1 MNVDIEDE
9 ANDGSGDSNAPVPP
23 IINPPMPP
31 MQIMNEMN
39 LAMLHI
45 GFANFGVRQRL
56 RDEGL
61 ASFNDLKSLTEKD
74 IRDVAE
80 TFGRRTAN
88 DGRFI
93 FGIRRTRLL
102 IGLVHWVQDFG
113 RIGETPNMTNYIND
127 ANGFRDALD
136 IALDRA
142 LVRKIELDQSDT
154 VSKAA
159 DPGKFKDER
168 KWPEWEPAFSNY
180 LSTIPGVNG
189 VPLSYVL
196 RLESTPD
203 PNETYQSFNE
213 QAIACSPLTGASFQA
228 DARKVHQL
236 LKSFLQSE
244 SAEQWIKSISRKQN
258 GREDMIALRNHYSGE
273 GNTSRRIAIA
283 EKTRDTLHYKSER
296 AMPFSS
302 FLDKLQKMFNIFDE
316 ENESISE
323 TAKVRLL
330 LKKVEHPQLQ
340 DAIGALRVRSA
351 IDGISFTE
359 CANHLAALVSELP
372 DQQSSRKLSSLNTDR
387 QKPDRHD
394 KGKGKYN
401 KHNKDNG
408 KGRKGL
414 YMPDGTVWTG
424 HYDEWSKM
432 SDKDRQ
438 VVIDARHKK
447 RNNGERNKRKAA
459 EMNSAL
465 HTSIADLTRSIQAMK
480 SGSVKTEEDTPPDT
494 SAGNSFG
501 GRQNKRSKEQ

>member
-1 MNVDIEDE
+1 MNANDNNEADE
-9 ANDGSGDSNAPVPP
+9 ASVDSNASAPP
-23 IINPPMPP
+23 IINQPPP
-31 MQIMNEMN
+31 IMNEMN

-45 GFANFGVRQRL
+45 GFVNLGVRQRL

-61 ASFNDLKSLTEKD
+61 ASFDDLKSLTEKD

-80 TFGRRTAN
+80 TFGQRTAN

-113 RIGETPNMTNYIND
+113 RIGETPNMTVYIND
-127 ANGFRDALD
+127 PDGFCNALD
-136 IALDRA
+136 TALDRA
-142 LVRKIELDQSDT
+142 RVRKIELDQCDT

-168 KWPEWEPAFSNY
+168 KWPEWAFTNY

-196 RLESTPD
+196 RMEATPD
-203 PNETYQSFNE
+203 PNEIYQSFNE
-213 QAIACSPLTGASFQA
+213 QAIACCPLTGASFQA

-244 SAEQWIKSISRKQN
+244 SGEQWIKSISRKQN

-316 ENESISE
+316 EKESISE
-323 TAKVRLL
+323 SANMSIST
-330 LKKVEHPQLQ
+330 
-340 DAIGALRVRSA
+340 GA
-351 IDGISFTE
+351 
-359 CANHLAALVSELP
+359 
-372 DQQSSRKLSSLNTDR
+372 
-387 QKPDRHD
+387 
-394 KGKGKYN
+394 
-401 KHNKDNG
+401 
-408 KGRKGL
+408 
-414 YMPDGTVWTG
+414 
-424 HYDEWSKM
+424 SKNF
-432 SDKDRQ
+432 
-438 VVIDARHKK
+438 V
-447 RNNGERNKRKAA
+447 
-459 EMNSAL
+459 
-465 HTSIADLTRSIQAMK
+465 
-480 SGSVKTEEDTPPDT
+480 
-494 SAGNSFG
+494 
-501 GRQNKRSKEQ
+501 

>member
-1 MNVDIEDE
+1 MNVDSDDE
-9 ANDGSGDSNAPVPP
+9 ADDNSIASLPVPP
-23 IINPPMPP
+23 VPPVNDQQPP
-31 MQIMNEMN
+31 PAAPIMNEMN
-39 LAMLHI
+39 LALLQI

-80 TFGRRTAN
+80 TFGRRTVN

-93 FGIRRTRLL
+93 FGIRRIRLL

-113 RIGETPNMTNYIND
+113 RIGETPNMTVFIND
-127 ANGFRDALD
+127 SNGFRDALD

-142 LVRKIELDQSDT
+142 RVRKIELDQSDT

-168 KWPEWEPAFSNY
+168 KWPEWEPAFTNY

-196 RLESTPD
+196 RLEATPD
-203 PNETYQSFNE
+203 PNEAYQSFNE

-273 GNTSRRIAIA
+273 GNTSRRIAVA

-330 LKKVEHPQLQ
+330 LKKG
-340 DAIGALRVRSA
+340 GAS
-351 IDGISFTE
+351 TT
-359 CANHLAALVSELP
+359 
-372 DQQSSRKLSSLNTDR
+372 SRCHWCPSSSL
-387 QKPDRHD
+387 RH
-394 KGKGKYN
+394 
-401 KHNKDNG
+401 
-408 KGRKGL
+408 
-414 YMPDGTVWTG
+414 
-424 HYDEWSKM
+424 
-432 SDKDRQ
+432 
-438 VVIDARHKK
+438 
-447 RNNGERNKRKAA
+447 
-459 EMNSAL
+459 
-465 HTSIADLTRSIQAMK
+465 
-480 SGSVKTEEDTPPDT
+480 
-494 SAGNSFG
+494 
-501 GRQNKRSKEQ
+501 